1 MSSLPDTMS
10 MKLTSWGRSMSPNSK
25 LYLNTVEMHICISQ
39 YGRQVAIYAFLTFS
53 FLENPQLRKQRKEVD
68 FLGFL
73 RPKTVKLKKNDFW
86 FQFYAHKG
94 RLQK

>member
-1 MSSLPDTMS
+1 
-10 MKLTSWGRSMSPNSK
+10 
-25 LYLNTVEMHICISQ
+25 MHICISQ

-53 FLENPQLRKQRKEVD
+53 FLENPQLRKQRKDVD

-86 FQFYAHKG
+86 FQFYAHIRVGSKNKKPKTTCFRFRFSDHKKRSYSTEWNNG
-94 RLQK
+94 SN